1 LTFGNVAGLYAWV
14 NHGKDASGEAPIIN
28 SNSNSN
34 SNSNNRRK
42 TSQQTRLANNS
53 IDEHRPNL
61 ADGDCFSV
69 ASSS

>member
-14 NHGKDASGEAPIIN
+14 NHGKDASGEAPII
-28 SNSNSN
+28 NSN